1 VDAAR
6 SRFLPG
12 FHGFFAGAG
21 GTRAASA
28 ISWSLTDRSRSHAQ
42 YIEDLDRLHL
52 DRRLAALTPL
62 GVRLMESFSP
72 PLASAETGRA
82 PGEIR
87 NVGERRD
94 RVEGGA
100 YRREETT

>member
-1 VDAAR
+1 
-6 SRFLPG
+6 
-12 FHGFFAGAG
+12 
-21 GTRAASA
+21 
-28 ISWSLTDRSRSHAQ
+28 
-42 YIEDLDRLHL
+42 
-52 DRRLAALTPL
+52 LAALTPL

-72 PLASAETGRA
+72 PLAFAETGRA

>member
-1 VDAAR
+1 MVSSPVRVAPPLPRR
-6 SRFLPG
+6 SVVVV
-12 FHGFFAGAG
+12 H
-21 GTRAASA
+21 
-28 ISWSLTDRSRSHAQ
+28 
-42 YIEDLDRLHL
+42 IEDLDRLHL

-100 YRREETT
+100 YRIEETT